1 MMCDQD
7 SPRERNTFDER
18 IGNCEWTFETYGES
32 DGSGFAV
39 IRFRGLVFE
48 EEWGVDFEK
57 KMTRICKRYNWLLY
71 PIAVEQD
78 RLTVQV
84 GFGPAGSAATMF
96 QLKRLLG
103 SMKLK
108 ASDSKSVDGDYMGD
122 EE

>member
-1 MMCDQD
+1 MTDG
-7 SPRERNTFDER
+7 PRDRNTFDER
-18 IGNCEWTFETYGES
+18 IGNCEWSFETYGE
-32 DGSGFAV
+32 DDASGYAV

-48 EEWGVDFEK
+48 EEWGVDFER

-78 RLTVQV
+78 RLAVQV
-84 GFGPAGSAATMF
+84 GFGPAGSPATML

-108 ASDSKSVDGDYMGD
+108 ASEAKSWTEDYLED